1 MLGSVL
7 SGVILHDHASGT
19 SMRLLVS
26 VLVTVFER
34 GATGWWDYGSWYR
47 RGKST
52 MSLLKRS

>member
-7 SGVILHDHASGT
+7 SGVILHDHAGGT

-34 GATGWWDYGSWYR
+34 RATGWWDYWSWYR